1 MPTSTTCHRFHA
13 GTCGARAVR
22 GGWAAALAL
31 LTALL
36 ASAQAEA
43 QQATPKDADRLTA
56 DRTVTGLRTFD
67 GTEPLT
73 IVGKAKFI
81 KGDGGK
87 LTFRRPPHAP
97 RAQIF
102 CGFSPDDIT
111 FGTAA
116 SNACDSV
123 FPEWWGA
130 TGNGDPASAKA
141 NVEAINAALAAV
153 VNTRLTV
160 ALEGTYVI
168 DGKILPRSGSTLRGP
183 GTAKAIPH
191 LALPPHSYLI
201 EIRGQ
206 TDVTVEGVGVDGNR
220 LNQAQDAAHTFG
232 GIFVVES
239 ARCIVQ
245 NCNVHDCNGPLA
257 GGGCGNGIRT
267 HKASDVL
274 IAGNTIASNNGC
286 GINLYFSS
294 KRIQAVRNTIL
305 NNTEIGI
312 ESEGRNGT
320 NYSDFRNT
328 DILLFDNDICGHTE
342 PDRREDHGI
351 LVDWT
356 DEATVLSNRCKM
368 SRSNGIEILGC
379 RAVVI
384 AGNRCE
390 NFGGTK
396 PTDPWAAIRVTAERY
411 GEDGRSSNVSIFG
424 NTLTRSLH
432 GVYLDAAD
440 NVVVGKN
447 AITEVLSKEAVKVG
461 QGVSNLRLSNE

>member
-1 MPTSTTCHRFHA
+1 ML
-13 GTCGARAVR
+13 
-22 GGWAAALAL
+22 ALTAAL
-31 LTALL
+31 LTA
-36 ASAQAEA
+36 AQSEA
-43 QQATPKDADRLTA
+43 QQNADRLTA
-56 DRTVTGLRTFD
+56 DQTVTGLQTFD
-67 GTEPLT
+67 SAEPLT
-73 IVGKAKFI
+73 VVGKAKFI

-87 LTFRRPPHAP
+87 LTFRRPPRAP
-97 RAQIF
+97 RTQIF
-102 CGFSPDDIT
+102 YGFAPDDIS
-111 FGTAA
+111 FGTAT

-130 TGNGDPASAKA
+130 AGNGDPANAKA
-141 NVEAINAALAAV
+141 NVAAINAALAAV
-153 VNTRLTV
+153 ANTRLAV
-160 ALEGTYVI
+160 ALEGTYLI
-168 DGKILPRSGSTLRGP
+168 DGKIFPRSGSTLRGP
-183 GTAKAIPH
+183 GTVKAIPH

-201 EIRGQ
+201 EVRNQ

-239 ARCIVQ
+239 TRCIVKK
-245 NCNVHDCNGPLA
+245 CNVHDCNGPVT

-274 IAGNTIASNNGC
+274 IADNTITSNNGC
-286 GINLYFSS
+286 GINIYFSS

-320 NYSDFRNT
+320 NYADFRNT
-328 DILLFDNDICGHTE
+328 DILLFDNDISGHTE
-342 PDRREDHGI
+342 SDRREDHGI

-356 DEATVLSNRCKM
+356 DETTVLSNRCKM

-379 RAVVI
+379 RDVVI

-390 NFGGTK
+390 NFGGK
-396 PTDPWAAIRVTAERY
+396 RPTDPWAAIRVTAERY
-411 GEDGRSSNVSIFG
+411 GKDGRSSNVSIFG
-424 NTLTRSLH
+424 NTVTQSLH
-432 GVYLDAAD
+432 GIYLDAAD

-447 AITEVLSKEAVKVG
+447 TITEILCNETLTVGAGVSDLRVLSE
-461 QGVSNLRLSNE
+461 